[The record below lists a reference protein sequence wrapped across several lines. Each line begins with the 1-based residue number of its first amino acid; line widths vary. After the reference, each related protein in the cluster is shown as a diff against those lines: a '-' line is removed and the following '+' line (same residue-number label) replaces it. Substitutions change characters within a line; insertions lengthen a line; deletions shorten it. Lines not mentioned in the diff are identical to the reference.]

1 MKTER
6 VMQNGIVVFELTMIC
21 CLLWGSAFPCVKIG
35 YQLFEI
41 KAEDTFS
48 QITFGG
54 IRFFL
59 AGIFTMFLGSVMVRK
74 WLMPTKTA
82 LPMIGKLGFLQTAIQ
97 YVFFNIGLARTTGV
111 KASIIE
117 ASNVFVAILIA
128 SLIFRQEKL
137 TIRKVIGCIAG
148 FVGVVIINLNGTGL
162 DFHFRLL
169 GEGFILCSTVAYAFS
184 SALTKRYSK
193 KENPV
198 MLCAYQFLF
207 GGAIMIL
214 IGILGGGSL
223 PVITGKGIAMLLYLA
238 LLSAVAFSLW
248 GILLKYNPVSRVS
261 VYGFMNPVFGV
272 ILSALFLTEQNDA
285 LGIGRAVISLLLV
298 TIGIVIVNGHVYK
311 EEKQVL

>member
-1 MKTER
+1 M
-6 VMQNGIVVFELTMIC
+6 VVFGLTMVC

-35 YQLFEI
+35 YQLFNI
-41 KAEDTFS
+41 KAVNTFS

-59 AGIFTMFLGSVMVRK
+59 AGIFTIFLGSMMEGK
-74 WLMPTKTA
+74 WMMPTKAA
-82 LPMIGKLGFLQTAIQ
+82 LPMIGKLGLLQTAVQ
-97 YVFFNIGLARTTGV
+97 YIFFNIGLARTTGV

-148 FVGVVIINLNGTGL
+148 FIGVVIINLNGTGL
-162 DFHFRLL
+162 DFHFRLS

-193 KENPV
+193 TENPV
-198 MLCAYQFLF
+198 MLTAYQFLF
-207 GGAIMIL
+207 GGVIMIL
-214 IGILGGGSL
+214 VGIFGGGSL
-223 PVITGKGIAMLLYLA
+223 SVVTGKGIAMLLYLA

-261 VYGFMNPVFGV
+261 IYGFMNPVFGV
-272 ILSALFLTEQNDA
+272 MFSALFLKEQNDV
-285 LGIGRAVISLLLV
+285 LEIRKVIISLLLV
-298 TIGIVIVNGHVYK
+298 IIGIVVVNVYK